1 MFVGILFILMGLIML
16 LNHMGYIHG
25 DFSDYFVPVMLIAL
39 GGSFI
44 FKDKKD
50 KA

>member
-1 MFVGILFILMGLIML
+1 MFVGILLILMGIIMF
-16 LNHMGYIHG
+16 LNHMGIIRG
-25 DFSDYFVPVMLIAL
+25 DFSDYLVPVILIAL